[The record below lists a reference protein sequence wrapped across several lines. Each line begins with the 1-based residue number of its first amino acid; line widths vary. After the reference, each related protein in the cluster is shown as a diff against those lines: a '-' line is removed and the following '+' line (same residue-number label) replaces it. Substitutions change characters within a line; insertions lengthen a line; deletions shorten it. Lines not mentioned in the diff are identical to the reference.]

1 MEVDDEYW
9 ESETPDLAFQQP
21 AGKPALITAFV
32 FWVRLS
38 QISAFVL
45 RTLVSKYHCSGTRHF
60 LTVANFSTPLVDS
73 SSR

>member
-9 ESETPDLAFQQP
+9 EHDDPNLAFQQP

-32 FWVRLS
+32 YWVRLS

-45 RTLVSKYHCSGTRHF
+45 RTLVSAYYQCGTEH
-60 LTVANFSTPLVDS
+60 LLIATNFSTPLVDS
-73 SSR
+73 NNR